1 MSRAH
6 TLFLSGFL
14 FSLAPFAHAL
24 AEEPAN
30 PFAQYA
36 TCAATQPEAERLACY
51 DALAPVMAAAAEAG
65 ESIAAQRAEA
75 FGAEDFAEDGD
86 LDDIDKL
93 SQIRSGVAKIE
104 MMANRRLKITLENGQ
119 VWRQDP
125 DDRIIPAPKEGVA
138 RSAAIRRV
146 MLGRYTMTLE
156 PEGRTL
162 RVQRSE

>member
-1 MSRAH
+1 MSRTY

-14 FSLAPFAHAL
+14 FSLAPFHVL

-36 TCAATQPEAERLACY
+36 ECAIVDSEAERLACY
-51 DALAPVMAAAAEAG
+51 DALAPVMAATAETKS
-65 ESIAAQRAEA
+65 EIAKNRADA
-75 FGAEDFAEDGD
+75 FGAEDFVEDGD
-86 LDDIDKL
+86 LDDIDRL
-93 SQIRSGVAKIE
+93 SRIESGVAKIE
-104 MMANRRLKITLENGQ
+104 MMSNRRLKITLENGQ

-138 RSAAIRRV
+138 RNATIRRV